1 MSERRCTLSRVKF
14 PFDFEPEEEEEE
26 EEEAEEEE
34 DEELDCSFGATR
46 SIVLACWSVAILVCR
61 LSSLSIIS
69 FLVEATSSHA
79 TNELPT
85 ESHG

>member
-1 MSERRCTLSRVKF
+1 MSERRCTLSKVKF
-14 PFDFEPEEEEEE
+14 PFDFEPEEEE
-26 EEEAEEEE
+26 EEEE

-61 LSSLSIIS
+61 LSSLSIVS

-79 TNELPT
+79 TNELPI